1 MQRLTIHQKEKKIKR
16 KAYTT
21 GEVEMILRAKRTASD
36 NKDTDLNMLQY
47 EDQPETS
54 IKEKMSSAV
63 VYSHTG

>member
-21 GEVEMILRAKRTASD
+21 GEVEMILRVKRTASD